1 MRRRSPN
8 QFILVD
14 LRQHAVF

>member
-1 MRRRSPN
+1 MRLRSPN